1 MKKSLSILREP
12 TVFVSHTY
20 DPSLL
25 RELAVQLSTLNKH
38 IYNKIYQM
46 SKIENYTIRKL
57 VANDYDQ
64 FSKLINEFRP
74 TEFSRPL
81 FEQILTAMSQSN
93 TEIWTVEYTTTD
105 NDVIKYLVATG
116 TIIYETKFIHNCG
129 MCAHIEDICVQEAF
143 RKHGFGSILM
153 RHLVETAK
161 LKGAYKIILDC
172 SEELEGFYLK
182 HGFHKHG
189 LQMANYLHS

>member
-1 MKKSLSILREP
+1 MVCGKYNVISNDKIRVTELPVGYWTEDFKQHLDNLTANVDKNGKKITPVIKEI
-12 TVFVSHTY
+12 
-20 DPSLL
+20 DD
-25 RELAVQLSTLNKH
+25 
-38 IYNKIYQM
+38 M
-46 SKIENYTIRKL
+46 SK
-57 VANDYDQ
+57 
-64 FSKLINEFRP
+64 
-74 TEFSRPL
+74 
-81 FEQILTAMSQSN
+81 
-93 TEIWTVEYTTTD
+93 TTDIDIVITFTD
-105 NDVIKYLVATG
+105 NDVIKSLVATG

-189 LQMANYLHS
+189 LQMANYVQ